1 MGTHMARVIDD
12 DPLGHRKVLRPV
24 STILLSLKILNTR
37 INVMSYH
44 IYLHIIYVHMNIL
57 VQ

>member
-1 MGTHMARVIDD
+1 MGTHMTRVIEDD
-12 DPLGHRKVLRPV
+12 LLGYRKVLRPV
-24 STILLSLKILNTR
+24 STILLSLKNFSTH

-44 IYLHIIYVHMNIL
+44 IYLHITYVYMNIL

>member
-1 MGTHMARVIDD
+1 MSRVIEDD
-12 DPLGHRKVLRPV
+12 LLGYRKVLRPV
-24 STILLSLKILNTR
+24 STIVLSLINFNTH

-44 IYLHIIYVHMNIL
+44 IYLHIIYVYMSML